1 MPMTRE
7 LKEQLGGKVIPHK
20 GMDSGSI
27 TSTGLVRNGS
37 VLVIPPVDTNSG
49 FNAMHDSADVLSET
63 ERRACRVD
71 DAMEVIEANA
81 PVPQRQPKRKV
92 SKANRKRTQAQDT
105 EPESVLLTLELPG
118 VGRIPS
124 QYTHVHKG
132 EGVLVLGMSRFSY
145 CPARAASSDSGITGL
160 VNVDGNTYA
169 FMGLEFRDSTGT
181 RNVIL
186 VELPKQEETINQQED
201 LEDDDE
207 EDFQ

>member
-20 GMDSGSI
+20 GMDSGSV

-49 FNAMHDSADVLSET
+49 FSAMHASADVLSEP
-63 ERRACRVD
+63 ERKACQVD
-71 DAMEVIEANA
+71 AAMEMIESRA
-81 PVPQRQPKRKV
+81 PAASSRPRNKP
-92 SKANRKRTQAQDT
+92 SRKRARSQEQEQQPD
-105 EPESVLLTLELPG
+105 SVVLSLELPG

-124 QYTHVHKG
+124 QYTHVHRG
-132 EGVLVLGMSRFSY
+132 EGVIVLGMSRLSY
-145 CPARAASSDSGITGL
+145 CPARAASGDSGITGL
-160 VNVDGNTYA
+160 VTVDGRSYA
-169 FMGLEFRDSTGT
+169 FLGLEFRDSSGT

-186 VELPKQEETINQQED
+186 VEVPKQEDNEQQQQED
-201 LEDDDE
+201 TEDDDE